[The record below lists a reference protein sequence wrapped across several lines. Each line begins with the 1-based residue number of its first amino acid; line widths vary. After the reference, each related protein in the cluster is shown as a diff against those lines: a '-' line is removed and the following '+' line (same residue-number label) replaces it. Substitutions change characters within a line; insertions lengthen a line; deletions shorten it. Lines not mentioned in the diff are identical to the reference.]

1 MKKSYV
7 VVALLAVAAIV
18 LLLQTGNA
26 TSEYAD
32 FSKAEESGKKVQLVG
47 TYVKDRPVI
56 YDPLTDPNYF
66 SFFLKDI
73 TGDEREVILLMG
85 KPQDFEMSES
95 IVLTGR
101 MNEENQFIASDIQMK
116 CPSKY
121 KDEETMIKNLTENS

>member
-1 MKKSYV
+1 MKKSYILAILLV
-7 VVALLAVAAIV
+7 VIAVV
-18 LLLQTGNA
+18 LLMQTGNA

-32 FSKAEESGKKVQLVG
+32 FTRAAESGDKVQLVG
-47 TYVKDRPVI
+47 TYVKDRPTV

-66 SFFLKDI
+66 SFFLEDLAG
-73 TGDEREVILLMG
+73 TEREVVLLMG

-101 MNEENQFIASDIQMK
+101 MKDDKFIASDIQMK

-121 KDEETMIKNLTENS
+121 KDEEEMIKNLTES

>member
-7 VVALLAVAAIV
+7 LALMLVVIAAI
-18 LLLQTGNA
+18 LFWQTGNA
-26 TSEYAD
+26 TSEYAN
-32 FSKAEESGKKVQLVG
+32 FEKAATSGDKVQLVG
-47 TYVKDRPVI
+47 TYVKDKPTI

-66 SFFLKDI
+66 SFFLEDLS
-73 TGDEREVILLMG
+73 GAEREVVLLMG

-101 MNEENQFIASDIQMK
+101 MQDERFIASDIQMK

-121 KDEETMIKNLTENS
+121 KDDEAMIKSLTES

>member
-1 MKKSYV
+1 MKKSYILAILLV
-7 VVALLAVAAIV
+7 VVAVV

-26 TSEYAD
+26 ASEYAD
-32 FSKAEESGKKVQLVG
+32 FNKAEASKQKVQLVG
-47 TYVKDRPVI
+47 TYVKDKPTI

-66 SFFLKDI
+66 SFYLEDLA
-73 TGDEREVILLMG
+73 GNEREVVLLMG

-101 MNEENQFIASDIQMK
+101 MKDGKFIASDIQLK

-121 KDEETMIKNLTENS
+121 KDEETMIKNLTES

>member
-1 MKKSYV
+1 MKKSYILAVLLV
-7 VVALLAVAAIV
+7 VVAVV
-18 LLLQTGNA
+18 LLMQTGNA

-32 FSKAEESGKKVQLVG
+32 FNKAAQTGDKVQLVG
-47 TYVKDRPVI
+47 TFVKDRPTI

-66 SFFLKDI
+66 SFFLEDLA
-73 TGDEREVILLMG
+73 GNEREVVLLMG

-101 MNEENQFIASDIQMK
+101 MQEDRFIASDIQMK

-121 KDEETMIKNLTENS
+121 KDEEAMIKNLTES

>member
-1 MKKSYV
+1 MKKSY
-7 VVALLAVAAIV
+7 LLAVLLVVIAVV

-26 TSEYAD
+26 TSEYAN
-32 FSKAEESGKKVQLVG
+32 FTKAAESGDKVQLVG
-47 TYVKDRPVI
+47 TYVKDKPTI

-66 SFFLKDI
+66 SFFLEDL
-73 TGDEREVILLMG
+73 TGTEREVILLKG

-101 MNEENQFIASDIQMK
+101 MQDDRFIASDIQMK

-121 KDEETMIKNLTENS
+121 KDEEEMIKNLTES

>member
-1 MKKSYV
+1 MKKSYILAVLLV
-7 VVALLAVAAIV
+7 VVAVFLLY
-18 LLLQTGNA
+18 QTGNA

-32 FSKAEESGKKVQLVG
+32 FNKATASGDKVQLVG
-47 TYVKDRPVI
+47 TYVKDKPMV

-66 SFFLKDI
+66 SFFLEDI
-73 TGDEREVILLMG
+73 AGNENEVVLLMG

-101 MNEENQFIASDIQMK
+101 MKDGQFIASDIQMK

-121 KDEETMIKNLTENS
+121 KDEETMIKNLTES